1 MKILFL
7 HLSDAHLE
15 DKTDLR
21 LINVNAI
28 INALKQIGNFDECA
42 LIFSGDV
49 ARRGDKN
56 AYANAGK
63 LVGYIAKGISQQ
75 YINNKIVHTLI
86 VPGNHDNLVKN
97 KERNNLEL
105 ESYFEKK
112 EDAIAYKIK
121 EYIKYDSPKE
131 LSEYNIKYAPQSYV
145 YIK

>member
-21 LINVNAI
+21 VINVNAI
-28 INALKQIGNFDECA
+28 INALKQIGDFDECA

-49 ARRGDKN
+49 ARKGDKN

-75 YINNKIVHTLI
+75 YINNKFVHTLI

-105 ESYFEKK
+105 ESYFEKRK
-112 EDAIAYKIK
+112 KRKNLLRI
-121 EYIKYDSPKE
+121 
-131 LSEYNIKYAPQSYV
+131 
-145 YIK
+145 